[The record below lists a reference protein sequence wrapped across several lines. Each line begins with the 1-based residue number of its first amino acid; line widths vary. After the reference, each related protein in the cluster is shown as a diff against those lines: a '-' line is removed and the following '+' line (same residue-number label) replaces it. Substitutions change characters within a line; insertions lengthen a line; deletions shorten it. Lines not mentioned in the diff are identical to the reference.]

1 MEINVGAVISAN
13 RKQKGITQQALADF
27 VGVSKASVSKW
38 ETGQSYPDITLL
50 PILAAYFDVSIDK
63 LMAYDAQLSS
73 TEIRRIYTSMKQA
86 FETQPGDAVLKS
98 IRNLIR
104 RYYAC
109 YPFLLQMGLLI
120 LNHYDLLPGASPT
133 AKITEYV
140 NEARL
145 LFVRVRQ
152 NSQEAQLT
160 AKAVELEGY
169 SLLLLQRPDDVLAL
183 LGEYV
188 PEQLPADSLIA
199 GAFQQKGDLQ
209 HAIATSQSGLMQD
222 LSIIMSQLTNY
233 MTLLNDDPNRLA
245 ATYQRGQA
253 IAKAFDLAKL
263 NPAVWL
269 NFQLAALNGF
279 AQQDKTDEAVA
290 LLQEFTHVLTATK
303 MPLTLHGDA
312 YFDAIEPWLEQ
323 LDLGSQSPRV
333 SGQAKQVLAD
343 FVLQNPALAKI
354 RTLPAVQPLLAE
366 LKQVSGH
373 R

>member
-1 MEINVGAVISAN
+1 
-13 RKQKGITQQALADF
+13 
-27 VGVSKASVSKW
+27 
-38 ETGQSYPDITLL
+38 
-50 PILAAYFDVSIDK
+50 
-63 LMAYDAQLSS
+63 
-73 TEIRRIYTSMKQA
+73 
-86 FETQPGDAVLKS
+86 
-98 IRNLIR
+98 
-104 RYYAC
+104 
-109 YPFLLQMGLLI
+109 
-120 LNHYDLLPGASPT
+120 
-133 AKITEYV
+133 
-140 NEARL
+140 
-145 LFVRVRQ
+145 
-152 NSQEAQLT
+152 
-160 AKAVELEGY
+160 ELEGY

-209 HAIATSQSGLMQD
+209 RAIATSQSGLMQD

-233 MTLLNDDPNRLA
+233 MTLLNDYPNRLA

-253 IAKAFDLAKL
+253 IAKAFDLATL

-290 LLQEFTHVLTATK
+290 LLQEFTHVLMATK

-354 RTLPAVQPLLAE
+354 RTLSEVQPLLAE